1 MSYQT
6 DITIVGAGVIGLAIA
21 SQIANES
28 KEVYILEKNRTFGQE
43 ASSRNSEVIHA
54 GIYYPK
60 DSLKAKMCIEGN
72 RLLYGLCQKHNVDY
86 KRIGKII
93 VANTNAENKE
103 LEKLYNSGK
112 NNGIDLR
119 MLSRKEMNH
128 LEPNIRG
135 ISALLS
141 PSTGIVESQALM
153 KYFLNKARSNG
164 AQIVYKTKISGIDK
178 VPGGYKIK
186 VEDTQSS
193 FSFITRVLIN
203 CAGLRS
209 DKIASMAGV
218 NINEAGYRLRFCK
231 GEYYSILNRKS
242 KFLNRLVYTIPTATG
257 LGVHVCCD
265 VSGRMR
271 VGPLYYFVDEINY
284 KIDGSKKIAF
294 CESSLM
300 RALPFLE
307 AHDLEPEMAGV
318 KAIPQKGEGFKDFII
333 SHECNRDLPG
343 FINLIG
349 IDSPG
354 LTSAPA
360 IAIYVSNLV
369 NEILKNY

>member
-6 DITIVGAGVIGLAIA
+6 DITIIGAGVIGLAIA

-28 KEVYILEKNRTFGQE
+28 REVYILEKNRTFGQA
-43 ASSRNSEVIHA
+43 ASSHNSEIIHA

-60 DSLKAKMCIEGN
+60 NSLKARMCVEGN
-72 RLLYGLCQKHNVDY
+72 RFLYDLCQKHKINY
-86 KRIGKII
+86 RRIGKII
-93 VANTNAENKE
+93 VANTNSESKE
-103 LEKLYNSGK
+103 LERLYNRGK
-112 NNGIDLR
+112 HNGVDLR
-119 MLSRKEMNH
+119 MLSQKEMSQ

-135 ISALLS
+135 ISAFLS
-141 PSTGIVESQALM
+141 PSTGVIESQALM

-164 AQIVYKTKISGIDK
+164 AQIAYKTKISGIDK
-178 VPGGYKIK
+178 VPGGYRIK
-186 VEDTQSS
+186 VEDSQSS

-218 NINEAGYRLRFCK
+218 NIDEAGYKLRFLK
-231 GEYYSILNRKS
+231 GEYYSVSNRKS
-242 KFLNRLVYTIPTATG
+242 KLLNRLIYPMPTTTD
-257 LGVHVCCD
+257 LGAHVCYD
-265 VSGRMR
+265 ISGRMR
-271 VGPLYYFVDEINY
+271 IGPLYHFVDEINY
-284 KIDGSKKIAF
+284 KIDDSNKKAF
-294 CESSLM
+294 CQSTIM
-300 RALPFLE
+300 KILPFIE
-307 AHDLEPEMAGV
+307 CHDLEPEMAGV
-318 KAIPQKGEGFKDFII
+318 KASLQKREGFRDFII
-333 SHECNRDLPG
+333 NHEYNRDLPG

-360 IAIYVSNLV
+360 IANYVGTLV